1 MDLEVYFPKA
11 LNITAC
17 TFGGKWA
24 TALAVC
30 LFLRPMLRAEQRP
43 ALRDLGALWSVWR
56 RCQ

>member
-30 LFLRPMLRAEQRP
+30 LFLRLMLRAEQ
-43 ALRDLGALWSVWR
+43 
-56 RCQ
+56 